1 MHARSTTTSLRPILA
16 AAALL
21 AANAPLLAQSTS
33 TAAPTSL
40 PQSPAPDSPA
50 PDSRA
55 HLREFLLEGEL
66 LLFPQAEIA
75 LSEGWS
81 LGVLGV
87 DAAESISSHLQGRAE
102 LVREAG
108 QPVAFGSSRMA
119 TGAGQFVLAG
129 PAGEQLGLGDL
140 SLVLY
145 DGEWTLLAHSGDLA
159 GRPVFVLASKDG
171 AWLERGEDFAVTGEL
186 LFAPSLAL
194 ELGLTLDAR
203 TPVGALTLLGSA
215 MFDPARPLTARAPA
229 AAGALIGP
237 DVVVS
242 TIGSTFGEYGAV
254 GDIGGYAVTTV
265 SCNVGDQEAIW
276 IDSGAQPNRHP
287 VIGTQLYR
295 FKTVNGAT
303 RFEQIGMSW
312 LKHGFCAADAP
323 SCTSINPNGIS
334 NPTYAG
340 NGSCD
345 WLGLFATDTYSDG
358 LNASQPGCG
367 PRSEIQPWT
376 GAYPFPYQLGAGASG
391 NAIYKRLQ
399 VHKNELDP
407 AQNVGATYWGEVVYI
422 CTDEP
427 AANRYNNYS
436 IRSTTVGTFA
446 SGQYGLNFAGS
457 TIPLKSAVMH
467 WATIDPG
474 VTVRSVDV
482 AGDGRLYLAYK
493 TTQLTNG
500 QHHYEYALFNM
511 NSDRGAQAISIP
523 LQAGTVPTNIGF
535 KDVDYHSGEPYSAT
549 DWSATVT
556 PGTSIAWS
564 TQTHAQNANANALR
578 WSTTYNYRFDAIAAP
593 VQGTITVTLFK
604 PGTPTTVTFLADVPG
619 TGCGSFVYC
628 TTSSTTLGC
637 APQMSGTGSASAT
650 ASSGFQI
657 TCSSLEGGRT
667 GLVFFGIG
675 QTSLAWAL
683 GSTSTLCVT
692 TPVQRTAPSQ
702 SGGTVGQ
709 CNGSISIDWNAWRA
723 ANPGGLGS
731 PYTAGEMF
739 YAQTWFRDP
748 PAPAGT
754 NLSNGLGFTLCP

>member
-1 MHARSTTTSLRPILA
+1 MHARPSNFASRRAL

-21 AANAPLLAQSTS
+21 LASASPLVAQPANEAAAASATS
-33 TAAPTSL
+33 SE
-40 PQSPAPDSPA
+40 
-50 PDSRA
+50 
-55 HLREFLLEGEL
+55 LREFLVEGEL
-66 LLFPQAEIA
+66 LLFPQAEVA
-75 LSEGWS
+75 LPTGWT
-81 LGVLGV
+81 LGVPGV
-87 DAAESISSHLQGRAE
+87 DASQSISARLAGRAE
-102 LVREAG
+102 LVRAG
-108 QPVAFGSSRMA
+108 AQPIAFGSSRMS
-119 TGAGQFVLAG
+119 TGASQFVLAG
-129 PAGEQLGLGDL
+129 PEGARLGFGDL
-140 SLVLY
+140 SLALY
-145 DGEWTLLAHSGDLA
+145 DGEWTVLAHSGDLA

-186 LFAPSLAL
+186 LLAPALAL
-194 ELGLTLDAR
+194 ELGFASDSASASDAR
-203 TPVGALTLLGSA
+203 TPLGALTLLGSA
-215 MFDPARPLTARAPA
+215 MFDPARPFTARASA
-229 AAGALIGP
+229 AAGAVIGP
-237 DVVVS
+237 DVIVS

-254 GDIGGYAVTTV
+254 GDIGAYAVTTV

-276 IDSGAQPNRHP
+276 IDSGVQPNRHP

-323 SCTSINPNGIS
+323 SCVSINPNGIS
-334 NPTYAG
+334 NPTYVN

-376 GAYPFPYQLGAGASG
+376 GAYPFPYQLGSGASG

-399 VHKNELDP
+399 VNKNEVDP
-407 AQNVGATYWGEVVYI
+407 AQHAGATYWGEVVYI

-427 AANRYNNYS
+427 EANRYNNYS
-436 IRSTTVGTFA
+436 IRPATIGNFTG
-446 SGQYGLNFAGS
+446 GQYNINFTGS

-467 WATIDPG
+467 WATIDAG

-482 AGDGRLYLAYK
+482 PGDGRLYLGYK
-493 TTQLTNG
+493 TTQLANG
-500 QHHYEYALFNM
+500 QYHYEYALFNM
-511 NSDRGAQAISIP
+511 NSDRGAQAISVP
-523 LQAGTVPTNIGF
+523 LQAGAVLSNVGF
-535 KDVDYHSGEPYSAT
+535 KDVDYHSGEPYSGT
-549 DWSATVT
+549 DWTATVT
-556 PGTSIAWS
+556 PGTSIAWAS
-564 TQTHAQNANANALR
+564 QTHAQNANANALR
-578 WSTTYNYRFDAIAAP
+578 WSTTYNYRFDTLAAP

-619 TGCGSFVYC
+619 TGCGSFAYC
-628 TTSSTTLGC
+628 TTSTTTQGC

-657 TCSSLEGGRT
+657 TCSNLEGSRT
-667 GLVFFGIG
+667 GLVFFGLG
-675 QTSLAWAL
+675 QTSLAWSL

-692 TPVQRTAPSQ
+692 TPVQRTTASLT
-702 SGGTVGQ
+702 GGTAGQ
-709 CNGSISIDWNAWRA
+709 CNGSISLDWNTWRA
-723 ANPGGLGS
+723 ANPSGLGS
-731 PYTAGEMF
+731 PYTAGEVF

-748 PAPAGT
+748 PAPTGT

>member
-1 MHARSTTTSLRPILA
+1 MHARSTTTPPRSVL

-21 AANAPLLAQSTS
+21 LAAGAPLLARPASE
-33 TAAPTSL
+33 AANTP
-40 PQSPAPDSPA
+40 PAGAVATNSGA
-50 PDSRA
+50 Q
-55 HLREFLLEGEL
+55 LREFLLEGEL
-66 LLFPQAEIA
+66 LLFPQSELA
-75 LSEGWS
+75 LPAGWT
-81 LGVLGV
+81 LGVPGV
-87 DAAESISSHLQGRAE
+87 EASQSISARLQGRAE

-108 QPVAFGSSRMA
+108 HPAAFGSSRMS

-129 PAGEQLGLGDL
+129 PAGEQLGFGDL
-140 SLVLY
+140 SLALY
-145 DGEWTLLAHSGDLA
+145 DGEWTVLAHSGDLA

-171 AWLERGEDFAVTGEL
+171 AWLARGDDFAVTGEL
-186 LFAPSLAL
+186 LFAPALAL

-215 MFDPARPLTARAPA
+215 MFDPARPFAARAPA
-229 AAGALIGP
+229 AAGAVIGP
-237 DVVVS
+237 DVIVS

-254 GDIGGYAVTTV
+254 GDVGAYAVTTV
-265 SCNVGDQEAIW
+265 SCNVGDQDAIW
-276 IDSGAQPNRHP
+276 IDAGTQPNRHP

-323 SCTSINPNGIS
+323 SCVSINPNGIPS
-334 NPTYAG
+334 PAYVG

-376 GAYPFPYQLGAGASG
+376 GAYPFPYLLGAGASG
-391 NAIYKRLQ
+391 NATYKRLQ
-399 VHKNELDP
+399 VNKNEVDP
-407 AQNVGATYWGEVVYI
+407 AQNAGATYWGEVVYI

-427 AANRYNNYS
+427 EANRYNNYS
-436 IRSTTVGTFA
+436 IRPTTVGTFA
-446 SGQYGLNFAGS
+446 SGQYNLNFTGS

-474 VTVRSVDV
+474 VTVRTADV
-482 AGDGRLYLAYK
+482 PGDGRLYLAYK
-493 TTQLTNG
+493 TTQLANG

-523 LQAGTVPTNIGF
+523 LQAGTTPTNIGF

-578 WSTTYNYRFDAIAAP
+578 WSTTYNYRFDALAAP
-593 VQGTITVTLFK
+593 TQGTITVTLFK

-619 TGCGSFVYC
+619 TGCGSFSYC
-628 TTSSTTLGC
+628 TTSTTTLGC
-637 APQMSGTGSASAT
+637 APLISGTGSASAT
-650 ASSGFQI
+650 ASSGFTI
-657 TCSSLEGGRT
+657 RCTNLEGART
-667 GLVFFGIG
+667 GLVYFGLG
-675 QTSLAWAL
+675 QTSLVWAF
-683 GSTSTLCVT
+683 GSTSTRCVT
-692 TPVQRTAPSQ
+692 TPVQRTTASLT
-702 SGGTVGQ
+702 GGTAGQ
-709 CNGSISIDWNAWRA
+709 CNGSISLDWNAWRA

-731 PYTAGEMF
+731 PYTAGETF

-748 PAPAGT
+748 PAPTGT
-754 NLSNGLGFTLCP
+754 NLSNALGFTLCP

>member
-1 MHARSTTTSLRPILA
+1 MNTASRPAL

-21 AANAPLLAQSTS
+21 LASSASLQAHPLGEAS
-33 TAAPTSL
+33 
-40 PQSPAPDSPA
+40 
-50 PDSRA
+50 SRPVA
-55 HLREFLLEGEL
+55 TVSGPELREFLLDGEL
-66 LLFPQAEIA
+66 LLFPQAE
-75 LSEGWS
+75 LSLPTGWK

-87 DAAESISSHLQGRAE
+87 SADQSISARLQGRAE
-102 LVREAG
+102 LVREGG
-108 QPVAFGSSRMA
+108 QPVAFGSSRMP
-119 TGAGQFVLAG
+119 TGAGQFVLEG
-129 PAGEQLGLGDL
+129 PAGERLGFGDL
-140 SLVLY
+140 SLALY
-145 DGEWTLLAHSGDLA
+145 DGEWTVLAHSGDLA

-186 LFAPSLAL
+186 LFAPALAL
-194 ELGLTLDAR
+194 ELGLAADAR

-215 MFDPARPLTARAPA
+215 LFDPARPFTARAA
-229 AAGALIGP
+229 AATGAAVGP
-237 DVVVS
+237 DVIVS

-254 GDIGGYAVTTV
+254 GDIGAYAVTTV

-276 IDSGAQPNRHP
+276 IDAGTQPNRHP

-323 SCTSINPNGIS
+323 SCVSINPNGIS
-334 NPTYAG
+334 NPAYIA

-376 GAYPFPYQLGAGASG
+376 GAYPFPYQLGSGASG
-391 NAIYKRLQ
+391 NATYKRLQ
-399 VHKNELDP
+399 VHKNEVDP
-407 AQNVGATYWGEVVYI
+407 AQHTGATYWGEVVYI

-427 AANRYNNYS
+427 EANRYNNYS
-436 IRSTTVGTFA
+436 IRPATIGTFA
-446 SGQYGLNFAGS
+446 NGQYNINFTGS
-457 TIPLKSAVMH
+457 TIPLKAAVMH

-482 AGDGRLYLAYK
+482 PGDGRLYLGYK
-493 TTQLTNG
+493 TTQLANG
-500 QHHYEYALFNM
+500 QYHYEYALFNM
-511 NSDRGAQAISIP
+511 NSDRSAQALSVP
-523 LQAGTVPTNIGF
+523 LQAGTVLSNVGF
-535 KDVDYHSGEPYSAT
+535 KDVDYHSGEPYSGT
-549 DWSATVT
+549 DWTSSVT
-556 PGTSIAWS
+556 PGTSVAWS
-564 TQTHAQNANANALR
+564 TQTHAQNPNANALR
-578 WSTTYNYRFDAIAAP
+578 WSTTYNYRFDTLAAP

-619 TGCGSFVYC
+619 TGCGSFSYC
-628 TTSSTTLGC
+628 TTSTTTLGC
-637 APQMSGTGSASAT
+637 APQLSGSGSASAT
-650 ASSGFQI
+650 AAAGFTI
-657 TCSSLEGGRT
+657 TCSNLEAGRT
-667 GLVFFGIG
+667 GLVFFGQG
-675 QTSLAWAL
+675 QTSLAWSL

-692 TPVQRTAPSQ
+692 TPVQRTAASLT
-702 SGGTVGQ
+702 GGTAGQ
-709 CNGSISIDWNAWRA
+709 CNGSISLDWNAWRA
-723 ANPGGLGS
+723 ANPAGLGS

-748 PAPAGT
+748 PAPTGT